1 MRFIKGTINFIIEF
15 IEDMLN
21 IKLPRLGDNVIY
33 FDEYAK
39 KLVKLGEK
47 DM

>member
-15 IEDMLN
+15 IEDIFN
-21 IKLPRLGDNVIY
+21 KKLPRLGDNVIY
-33 FDEYAK
+33 IDEYVK
-39 KLVKLGEK
+39 KMSELGEK